1 MGNRGMGERAGVKED
16 RHQFHSTVKSLI
28 CEFLGTRAK
37 MFILGCVHISKVF
50 SKEVKNNRQ
59 RGKLCSH

>member
-1 MGNRGMGERAGVKED
+1 MGERAGVKGD
-16 RHQFHSTVKSLI
+16 RHQFHSTVKSLT

-37 MFILGCVHISKVF
+37 VFTLGCVHISKVF
-50 SKEVKNNRQ
+50 CKKFRNNRQ